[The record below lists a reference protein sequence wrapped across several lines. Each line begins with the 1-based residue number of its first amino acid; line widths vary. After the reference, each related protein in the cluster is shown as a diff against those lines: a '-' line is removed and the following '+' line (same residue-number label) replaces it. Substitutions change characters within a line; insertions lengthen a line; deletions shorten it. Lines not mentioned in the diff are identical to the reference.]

1 MTAYII
7 KSVLCMLVLWGFYKL
22 ALEQQ
27 AAHTFKRFFLLASLF
42 LSLTLPLITFTY
54 AVEAIPQ
61 EQLQEAPATFQI
73 INPPNTAIIK
83 EEKTDWLPVIFGS
96 IYFLGI
102 ALFGFRF
109 GRNLFRLREKITRN
123 EKIKT
128 PSHINVLLTQN
139 VVPHS
144 FLKYIFLP
152 KTEYKQHQ
160 IAPEVLAHEQAHVTQ
175 KHSWDILFI
184 ELLQVVLW
192 FNPLLILIKKSVALN
207 HEFLADQAALSEKN
221 DIINYTNLLFNYSGG
236 SHHTALSS
244 PINYSLTKKRIVMLS
259 HSFSAKKL
267 AVRLLFLLPVLTFCI
282 YFFNQKIV
290 AKPEKSAP
298 QLKNQ
303 QVFQEKIVNPL
314 SAKTIKQKDVAG
326 DSIML
331 ANRIPSQKQLIEW
344 ENSGQYGVWVDGK
357 RIVNNELKSLTSDAF
372 AYYSLSKLE
381 KNAVNY
387 GKHFYQIDLM
397 THDYFETHKFLATIK
412 IDENSTQPPTGN
424 QNHRV
429 AQVRAVQGLQK
440 LSVVVNDD
448 KIQVNGKTTTIKN
461 FAKAVDQATANW
473 TNEDYDLHAMNIQ
486 FSTSDDSIR
495 KKLNK
500 EYLKTE
506 IYRHT
511 QVGLAPPPPAPPVP
525 PTIEDFPEPQV
536 PPAPPTIGHEPH
548 LEPQVVRHVEV
559 VPPAPPTP
567 PVLQPLPEPP
577 APPAPPSPEEMIKE
591 MTKVGADFYYNG
603 DKITPK
609 KAKELFNEK
618 ENLNFR
624 ANKSGKGDKPT
635 VFITNN

>member
-1 MTAYII
+1 MG
-7 KSVLCMLVLWGFYKL
+7 V
-22 ALEQQ
+22 
-27 AAHTFKRFFLLASLF
+27 
-42 LSLTLPLITFTY
+42 
-54 AVEAIPQ
+54 AV
-61 EQLQEAPATFQI
+61 
-73 INPPNTAIIK
+73 
-83 EEKTDWLPVIFGS
+83 FG
-96 IYFLGI
+96 I
-102 ALFGFRF
+102 RF

-123 EKIKT
+123 EKVKN
-128 PSHINVLLTQN
+128 PKHIDVLLTQK

-152 KTEYKQHQ
+152 KTEYKQYQ

-184 ELLQVVLW
+184 ELLQVVFW
-192 FNPLLILIKKSVALN
+192 FNPLLVFIKRSVALN
-207 HEFLADQAALSEKN
+207 HEFQADQAALREKN

-236 SHHTALSS
+236 AHHTALSS

-267 AVRLLFLLPVLTFCI
+267 AYRLVFLIPVLTFCI
-282 YFFNQKIV
+282 YFFNQEIV
-290 AKPEKSAP
+290 AKPQKSAP

-303 QVFQEKIVNPL
+303 PVFQENLLESINDELEKANSLPINY
-314 SAKTIKQKDVAG
+314 IKQKDVTG

-331 ANRIPSQKQLIEW
+331 AKRIPSKKQLIEW
-344 ENSGQYGVWVDGK
+344 ENASQYGVWVDGK
-357 RIVNNELKSLTSDAF
+357 RIANNELKSLSPDDF

-397 THDYFETHKFLATIK
+397 TPDYFEDHKFLATIK
-412 IDENSTQPPTGN
+412 IDETSTQSATAN
-424 QNHRV
+424 QHHRV
-429 AQVRAVQGLQK
+429 AQVKAIQDLQK
-440 LSVVVNDD
+440 LSVVVTGD
-448 KIQVNGKTTTIKN
+448 KIEVNGKTTTIKN

-473 TNEDYDLHAMNIQ
+473 TEDDYELHAMNIQ
-486 FSTSDDSIR
+486 FNTSDDSIR

-500 EYLKTE
+500 EYLKTD

-525 PTIEDFPEPQV
+525 PTINNFPEPQV

-548 LEPQVVRHVEV
+548 PVHQVAPNVEV
-559 VPPAPPTP
+559 VPPAPPAP
-567 PVLQPLPEPP
+567 LVPQPLPEPP
-577 APPAPPSPEEMIKE
+577 APPTPPSPEEMINQMKE
-591 MTKVGADFYYNG
+591 EGANFYFNG
-603 DKITPK
+603 KKITAK
-609 KAKELFNEK
+609 KAQQLFEEK
-618 ENLNFR
+618 ENLSFR